1 MGTFYSDNDYR
12 SYLEHHGVKGM
23 KWGVRRYRNA
33 DGTLTAAGR
42 KREAKAEYKKN
53 DRAISEK
60 ERNLLKNY
68 NHRTWTENPAQFK
81 QTVRDLK
88 SKKKSGELSK
98 SDYKLQKKQARQQ
111 FHTSQQETKYAYAIG
126 KYLLQKSRRANQVQY
141 AEAVHGKDS
150 KAYKRAEALF
160 RQAQEVCGNHY
171 VTMNSDGTFRVIRQE
186 WVYY

>member
-12 SYLEHHGVKGM
+12 SYLEHHGIKGM

-33 DGTLTAAGR
+33 DGTLTAAGQ

-53 DRAISEK
+53 ARAISEK
-60 ERNLLKNY
+60 ERDLLKNY
-68 NHRTWTENPAQFK
+68 NHRTLSENPAQFK

-98 SDYKLQKKQARQQ
+98 SDYKLQKKQAWQQ
-111 FHTSQQETKYAYAIG
+111 LNTSQKEAEGAYAIG
-126 KYLLQKSRRANQVQY
+126 KYLLQKGHRANYVQY
-141 AEAVHGKDS
+141 TEAVHGKDS

-171 VTMNSDGTFRVIRQE
+171 VAMNPDGTFRVIRQE